1 LKFNF
6 EWDPSKAKENL
17 QKHKLVFER
26 AAEIFL
32 DPLALSIYDE
42 EHSPQEDRWITIG
55 KDHSN
60 RLLVVV
66 HTFHQKDNNNAIIRI
81 ISARTATKREGG
93 QYRGE
98 DV

>member
-6 EWDPSKAKENL
+6 EWDSLKANENL
-17 QKHKLVFER
+17 QKHKLTFER

-32 DPLALSIYDE
+32 DPLALSIFDE
-42 EHSPQEDRWITIG
+42 EHSSQEDRWITIG
-55 KDHSN
+55 KDHSD

-66 HTFHQKDNNNAIIRI
+66 HTFREKDNDNAIIRM